1 MKDATDFSGVE
12 GQATRFE
19 PAARL
24 AHRDDNPYEFIF
36 SRLRKPAN
44 MQVPFRV
51 RAASNPLERG
61 IPAVRAFV
69 VVSRQALY
77 ICQSLVRDWNP
88 NPRLTR

>member
-1 MKDATDFSGVE
+1 MKDATDFSGVG
-12 GQATRFE
+12 GQVTRFE

-24 AHRDDNPYEFIF
+24 AHLDDNPYEFIF

-51 RAASNPLERG
+51 RAASNRLERRVS
-61 IPAVRAFV
+61 AVGAFV

-77 ICQSLVRDWNP
+77 ICQSLVCDRNP
-88 NPRLTR
+88 NPYLTH